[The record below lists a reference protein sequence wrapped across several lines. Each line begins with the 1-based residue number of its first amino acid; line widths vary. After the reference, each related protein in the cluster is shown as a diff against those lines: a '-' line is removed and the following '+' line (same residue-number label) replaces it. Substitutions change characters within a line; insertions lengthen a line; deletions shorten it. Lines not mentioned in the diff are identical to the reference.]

1 MSEDRVDFI
10 YVFKKALKYWWLYLI
25 LLPLTVGLAYCYL
38 QITPFQYEA
47 QTRILIKGVKNAG
60 PVPEDGIFSDLKGHQ
75 SDNSIGNEVNILTS
89 SPLMEKV
96 VNKLDIENTYID
108 ISGWKPE
115 DLYDNHPIDV
125 VNWKPVDEFQVLE
138 CEFIPGE
145 HGQYKLI
152 LEKEEYHGEFGEEL
166 DLPIGKVTF
175 ARNNFS
181 NLGKKYRI
189 IAMTPKLKALNLCD
203 ELEVGIVDEN
213 SSVVSISIRDQVPKR
228 AESILSELLEAYN
241 EESKKDRTI
250 AFENS
255 LNLINER
262 INLVVTELSSIEQQ
276 VQTYRQQHNITELSS
291 EGNLLLNEV
300 MSVSKELVENN
311 AQLEILSGIEDF
323 LVKNKDNFE
332 YVPTNLKINNLMLA
346 SQISKFNDQLSMRN
360 SNTYGPKHE
369 TTIQIN
375 RQLNNLR
382 ENIID
387 NIRSIKKDLSI
398 ERDASSE
405 IKTTLTDR
413 LQSLPKRERDLLDIQ
428 RMKSIKEDIYTYL
441 LQKRE
446 ETLISMAVTTEN
458 GKLIEPANTSDP
470 ISPKPPL
477 ILLVG
482 GFLGL
487 AFPSA
492 LVLLFNSLNDK
503 VVEERD
509 VTNKVKA
516 QILGILP
523 HGSRSRQLAI
533 KENGTN
539 LSTEMFRALRAN
551 VSFVSPN
558 DSLKTWLVTSSV
570 SGEGKSYVALNLAMI
585 QALGDK
591 KVLLIEL
598 DLRQPKQLEYQK
610 IKEKPEFGI
619 ADFLNSSSLTR
630 LKVTSKGELN
640 KNLDVIYCGT
650 KPDNPSE
657 LLMSSR
663 LRRLIDEAKR
673 QYDMIILDAPPIAPV
688 ADTFHLHD
696 IADATIFV
704 VRSEYTPK
712 SMLEKLK
719 EIVENKKFPN
729 PFVVL
734 NGFKFKNSQ
743 QYGHYY

>member
-1 MSEDRVDFI
+1 MNEDKVNLI
-10 YVFKKALKYWWLYLI
+10 HVFKKALKYWWLYLI
-25 LLPLTVGLAYCYL
+25 LLPLTVGAAYFYL

-60 PVPEDGIFSDLKGHQ
+60 QVPEEGIFSDIRMHKA
-75 SDNSIGNEVNILTS
+75 DNSIGNEVNILTS
-89 SPLMEKV
+89 SPLMEQV
-96 VNKLDIENTYID
+96 VNKLGIANQYVD
-108 ISGWKPE
+108 ISGWKPV
-115 DLYDNHPIDV
+115 DLYENHPIDV
-125 VNWKPVDEFQVLE
+125 VNWLPADEFQVLE
-138 CEFIPGE
+138 CEIMPGE
-145 HGQYKLI
+145 HGQYTLKM
-152 LEKEEYHGEFGEEL
+152 EKEEYRGEFGQEL
-166 DLPIGKVTF
+166 ALPIGKVTL

-181 NLGKKYRI
+181 TLGKKYRVT
-189 IAMTPKLKALNLCD
+189 AMTPKLKALNLC
-203 ELEVGIVDEN
+203 EALEVSIIDEN
-213 SSVVSISIRDQVPKR
+213 SSVVSLSIRDQVPQR

-241 EESKKDRTI
+241 EESKKDRTV

-276 VQTYRQQHNITELSS
+276 AQTYRQSHNITELSS

-300 MSVSKELVENN
+300 MSVNKDLVKNN
-311 AQLEILSGIEDF
+311 TELEILSGIEDF
-323 LVKNKDNFE
+323 LSKNKDDFE
-332 YVPTNLKINNLMLA
+332 YVPTNLSINNLMLA
-346 SQISKFNDQLSMRN
+346 SQIDKFNEQLSRRN
-360 SNTYGPKHE
+360 TNTYGPKHE

-375 RQLNNLR
+375 RQLANLR

-387 NIRSIKKDLSI
+387 NIHSIKKDLTI
-398 ERDASSE
+398 ERDASAE
-405 IKTTLTDR
+405 IKSSLTDR

-446 ETLISMAVTTEN
+446 ETLISMAVTTDN
-458 GKLIEPANTSDP
+458 GKLIEPANASDP

-503 VVEERD
+503 VLEERD
-509 VTNKVKA
+509 ITNKVKV

-533 KENGTN
+533 KENGTS

-551 VSFVSPN
+551 VSFVSPG

-619 ADFLNSSSLTR
+619 SDYLSSSNLTR
-630 LKVTSKGELN
+630 LKITSKGELN

-650 KPDNPSE
+650 KPSNPSE

-663 LRRLIDEAKR
+663 LRRLIDEARR

-704 VRSEYTPK
+704 VRSDYTPK
-712 SMLEKLK
+712 TMLDKLK
-719 EIVENKKFPN
+719 DIVVNKKFPN
-729 PFVVL
+729 PYVVL

-743 QYGHYY
+743 QYGYHY